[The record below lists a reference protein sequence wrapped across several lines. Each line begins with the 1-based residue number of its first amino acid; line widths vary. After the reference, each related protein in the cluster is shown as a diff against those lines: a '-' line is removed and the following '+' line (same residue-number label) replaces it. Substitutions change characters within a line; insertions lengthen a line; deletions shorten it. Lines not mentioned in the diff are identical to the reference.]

1 MFPKSTNLADGF
13 EKVSY
18 QRLANAVNRICWVAQ
33 SHDSL
38 ELRTERIL
46 LDSLVPP
53 ISDILYFSSPHGR
66 LDESYVENSAL
77 SSQFSSQ
84 AALGPLR
91 FAKKYGGS
99 LTISLREIQ
108 LQEYHF
114 MPISRSNAAK
124 YVECGSPYPQGASTD
139 IAHHPRCR
147 LCPSITL
154 MM

>member
-1 MFPKSTNLADGF
+1 MFPGVEDRENPF
-13 EKVSY
+13 EYSFPT
-18 QRLANAVNRICWVAQ
+18 
-33 SHDSL
+33 D
-38 ELRTERIL
+38 LRYIVFFFAAWKT
-46 LDSLVPP
+46 
-53 ISDILYFSSPHGR
+53 GR
-66 LDESYVENSAL
+66 KLCREL
-77 SSQFSSQ
+77 SSQYPSQ

-91 FAKKYGGS
+91 FAKKYGGN

-139 IAHHPRCR
+139 IAHYPRCR
-147 LCPSITL
+147 LCSLITL